1 MKIFMCIVVGQ
12 EVNGKN
18 VIVRVDRAS
27 KSKEDIEFFISK
39 NPATW
44 TEKMNVAGG
53 TVNFF
58 CERHAHEVEVEE

>member
-1 MKIFMCIVVGQ
+1 MCIVVGQ
-12 EVNGKN
+12 ELNGKN

-27 KSKEDIEFFISK
+27 KNKEDIDLFISK

-44 TEKMNVAGG
+44 TEKMNVPGG
-53 TVNFF
+53 VVNFF